1 MQFKQLTLLAIA
13 IASLSLLAAAAPE
26 PIDNSVYTFGE
37 TGFIRVDDMH
47 CIC

>member
-26 PIDNSVYTFGE
+26 PNGDDIYTFGE
-37 TGFIRVDDMH
+37 TGFVRVDDMH
-47 CIC
+47 CVC